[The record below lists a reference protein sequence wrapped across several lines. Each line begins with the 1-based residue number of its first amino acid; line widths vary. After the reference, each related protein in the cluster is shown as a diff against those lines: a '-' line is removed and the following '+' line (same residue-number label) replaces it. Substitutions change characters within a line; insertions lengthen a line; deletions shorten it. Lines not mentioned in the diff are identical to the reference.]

1 MNHIMQGFTNLL
13 LLLLLLVLLQVGTPR
28 THRRYLSREDGTYGP
43 IPSRRPLGML
53 SMPFNSTSV
62 QVSYLRGMCVSMCM
76 CAWSGCNWCDCE

>member
-1 MNHIMQGFTNLL
+1 MHHKHNPCAARLAATPALL
-13 LLLLLLVLLQVGTPR
+13 LLLLLLLLLNVQVGTPR

-62 QVSYLRGMCVSMCM
+62 EVRS
-76 CAWSGCNWCDCE
+76 

>member
-1 MNHIMQGFTNLL
+1 MWHVLSKMHKPASVAWKACTTSTSLAATPALL
-13 LLLLLLVLLQVGTPR
+13 LLLLLLLIVQVGTPR

-62 QVSYLRGMCVSMCM
+62 EVRS
-76 CAWSGCNWCDCE
+76 

>member
-1 MNHIMQGFTNLL
+1 MP
-13 LLLLLLVLLQVGTPR
+13 QVGTPR

-62 QVSYLRGMCVSMCM
+62 EVRRPAACYVALHCQPRSAAVH
-76 CAWSGCNWCDCE
+76 DP